1 MLVPAFAA
9 TGVQKKMC
17 TLINLVSERMREMK
31 KVDTFEK
38 KGEALQDRVAMLS
51 GAAGNVNENLDL
63 NSVLQGVVDSARE
76 LTEARYGV
84 VSILRDM
91 PRDFRVNWTPV
102 GEHFPTWIDLSGNA
116 FPKTSFYTI
125 TGLDQDVRYKV
136 RVCARFDG
144 YSSSWSDPVEAV
156 ATPKA
161 HSAEAKNTEGSTA
174 PPTDTMHLRAVG
186 AVRVVCNQPGE
197 LSVSWAAPVDSG
209 QPHDLITSGMSAT
222 DHQRLEEA
230 AGRQQSLA
238 FLSILLEPLRISD
251 MGCHNGVKDF
261 SESFPLPLGSLLAV
275 PIRHQEVGVGSICL
289 AKEPE
294 GQEFSRQDEKILAH
308 FAPLAAA
315 VIVSTRRYQEEQQAR
330 DHLKTVIDTSPVGV
344 AVFSA
349 ITGEPRS
356 LNREA
361 KRIVQAL
368 DQSNRPLRK
377 VLESLTVRW
386 PGGKEMP
393 LVEFVFSQCQN
404 GGKVQTVEELVL
416 SVPEGRS
423 SSVLANASPVRMS
436 DGKAISL
443 VVTMQDMKPLE
454 ELNKLRVG
462 FLAMVSHELRAP
474 LTSIKGS
481 AVTLQE
487 SLDTLDPAETA
498 QFARL
503 IEMQADRMRDLISE
517 LLDIARIESGSLSVA
532 PEPTDVIVLIDEA
545 RSTFLSGEERDTL
558 SIELA
563 TNLPWVM
570 ADRRRVVQVLDNLLT
585 NAAKYSHEPSEIR
598 VSASLDGGHVAISVA
613 DQGRGVPTER
623 IPNLFRKFARIEGD
637 QGEMEVAGSGLG
649 LAICKGIVEAHGG
662 RIWAESAGLGLGTQ
676 FTFTLPVVDGQVSDA
691 TENLLLRAKS
701 TGTSENG
708 SVRILVVDDDPHSLR
723 YVRNVLSNADYIPIV
738 TGNPKEALELV
749 EADQPHLILLDL
761 MLPGSDGIELMKRIL
776 AISEVPVIFLSA
788 YGRDETIAIALES
801 GAADYI
807 VKPFSQTEL
816 VARVRAALRRQ
827 LVQVQQEPRESFVL
841 GDLVVDYAE
850 RMVSIAGRPI
860 SLTFTEYRL
869 LYALSTSAGQVL
881 TYSELLQKVWN
892 LEPSSDRSVI
902 RTNIGRLRR
911 KLGDD
916 ANNPKYLF
924 AEPRVGYRMPKA

>member
-1 MLVPAFAA
+1 
-9 TGVQKKMC
+9 
-17 TLINLVSERMREMK
+17 MK
-31 KVDTFEK
+31 KVDTLDK
-38 KGEALQDRVAMLS
+38 NGGALQERVAMLS
-51 GAAGNVNENLDL
+51 GAAGYVNENLDL
-63 NSVLQGVVDSARE
+63 DSLLQEVVDRARA

-84 VSILRDM
+84 VNILKDI

-102 GEHFPTWIDLSGNA
+102 GESFPTWIDLSGNA
-116 FPKTSFYTI
+116 FPKTSSYTI
-125 TGLDQDVRYKV
+125 TGLDQGVRYKV
-136 RVCARFDG
+136 RVRARFDG
-144 YSSSWSDPVEAV
+144 YSSSWSGPVEAV
-156 ATPKA
+156 AAPPA
-161 HSAEAKNTEGSTA
+161 HSAEAKTTEDLTA
-174 PPTDTMHLRAVG
+174 TPADAPHSKEVG
-186 AVRVVCNQPGE
+186 VVGVVCKKPGE
-197 LSVSWAAPVDSG
+197 LSVSWAAPVVSG
-209 QPHDLITSGMSAT
+209 QPHDLFASGMSAT
-222 DHQRLEEA
+222 DHQRLEA
-230 AGRQQSLA
+230 APGRIQSLA
-238 FLSILLEPLRISD
+238 FLSNLLEPLRISD
-251 MGCHNGVKDF
+251 FRSHTGVEGL
-261 SESFPLPLGSLLAV
+261 SESFPLPLGSFLAV
-275 PIRHQEVGVGSICL
+275 PIRHQEVSVGNICL

-294 GQEFSRQDEKILAH
+294 GQVFSRQDEEILAL

-315 VIVSTRRYQEEQQAR
+315 VLVNTRRYQEEQQAK
-330 DHLKTVIDTSPVGV
+330 DQLKTVIDISPVGV

-368 DQSNRPLRK
+368 DQSNRPLRR
-377 VLESLTVRW
+377 VLKSLTVHW
-386 PGGKEMP
+386 PGGREMP

-404 GGKVQTVEELVL
+404 RGKVQTVEELVL

-423 SSVLANASPVRMS
+423 SAVLVNASPVRMT
-436 DGKAISL
+436 DGKATFL
-443 VVTMQDMKPLE
+443 VVTMQDMSPLE
-454 ELNKLRVG
+454 ELDKLRVG
-462 FLAMVSHELRAP
+462 FLGMVSHELRAP
-474 LTSIKGS
+474 LSSIKGS
-481 AVTLQE
+481 AVTLRE
-487 SLDTLDPAETA
+487 SLDTLEPAETV

-532 PEPTDVIVLIDEA
+532 PEPADVIVLIDEA
-545 RSTFLSGEERDTL
+545 RSTFLSGEGRDTL
-558 SIELA
+558 SIELT

-598 VSASLDGGHVAISVA
+598 VSASFDGGHVAISVA
-613 DQGRGVPTER
+613 DQGRGVPAER

-637 QGEMEVAGSGLG
+637 KGEMEVGGTGLG

-676 FTFTLPVVDGQVSDA
+676 FTFTLPVVDRQVSDA
-691 TENLLLRAKS
+691 TDNFLLQAKS
-701 TGTSENG
+701 TGISGNG
-708 SVRILVVDDDPHSLR
+708 SVRILVVDDDPRSLR

-738 TGNPKEALELV
+738 TGNPKEALGLV
-749 EADQPHLILLDL
+749 MTDQPHLVLLDL
-761 MLPGSDGIELMKRIL
+761 VLPGSDGIDLMKRIL
-776 AISEVPVIFLSA
+776 DITEVPVIFLSA
-788 YGRDETIAIALES
+788 YGRDESIAMALES

-827 LVQVQQEPRESFVL
+827 LVQVRQEPRESFVL

-850 RMVSIAGRPI
+850 RRVSVAGRPV

-881 TYSELLQKVWN
+881 TYSELLQNVWDMD
-892 LEPSSDRSVI
+892 PSSDRSVI

-911 KLGDD
+911 KLGDNAD
-916 ANNPKYLF
+916 NPKYLF
-924 AEPRVGYRMPKA
+924 AEPRVGYRMPKE